1 MQQFAEEMVS
11 LVAEDSESVIA
22 FLGGCKKQLTDLE
35 TEEVIQRSQSR
46 RQSQEKIKAFNSQQ
60 KVGETLEAL
69 EQVASRL
76 EEPRR
81 EKAETASPTAPMRSV
96 VKPPPPK
103 PAPRAKDVGK
113 VSNLPASP
121 SADARASKQTDS
133 PPVKPRRRATQSSEP
148 EVAGKDVPDPGVP
161 TEKFPLPADPVVGV
175 APAQSLQEQQ
185 HAAPPKDKPPPV
197 PPHRPTATAVAP
209 PKEKSPPVPHHRA
222 SAAAVA
228 PPEKKPPPVP
238 QHRSASTPV
247 APYEDNPP
255 PVPPHRSAA
264 TAVAPPEDEQPPVPP
279 HQTTQVRQPPPKPPR
294 GNFTSRQIPPVPPL
308 QEVEESLSPSSN
320 TPPQEHS
327 PNGAVIQVDSC
338 LDMVT
343 EEDETTKYSHP
354 GSPASFSSQDS
365 SRSEEEKRAEN
376 EKKFDTLSMQEAKVL
391 QGRKERL
398 KALKK
403 KKEKG
408 DMRLSCEDISGMQ
421 VGEWW

>member
-11 LVAEDSESVIA
+11 LVAEDSESIIA
-22 FLGGCKKQLTDLE
+22 FLGGCKKQLTDQE

-46 RQSQEKIKAFNSQQ
+46 RQSRGKIKASDSQQ

-76 EEPRR
+76 EGPGMER
-81 EKAETASPTAPMRSV
+81 AETASPTAPVRSV
-96 VKPPPPK
+96 VKPPEQRGTSPPK
-103 PAPRAKDVGK
+103 PAPRAKNVGK
-113 VSNLPASP
+113 VDNLPASP
-121 SADARASKQTDS
+121 SAVARASKQPPS
-133 PPVKPRRRATQSSEP
+133 PPVKPRRRVPKSSEL
-148 EVAGKDVPDPGVP
+148 EVAVKDVPDPGVP

-185 HAAPPKDKPPPV
+185 HAAPPEDKPPPV
-197 PPHRPTATAVAP
+197 PAHRASATAVAP
-209 PKEKSPPVPHHRA
+209 PKEK
-222 SAAAVA
+222 
-228 PPEKKPPPVP
+228 PPPVP
-238 QHRSASTPV
+238 RHRSVSTPV

-279 HQTTQVRQPPPKPPR
+279 HQATQVRQPPPKPPR
-294 GNFTSRQIPPVPPL
+294 GNFTSKQIPLVPPL

-327 PNGAVIQVDSC
+327 PNGVVIQVDAC

-343 EEDETTKYSHP
+343 EEDETKYSHP

-365 SRSEEEKRAEN
+365 SRSEEEKRVEN

-421 VGEWW
+421 VGEWC

>member
-1 MQQFAEEMVS
+1 M
-11 LVAEDSESVIA
+11 
-22 FLGGCKKQLTDLE
+22 
-35 TEEVIQRSQSR
+35 
-46 RQSQEKIKAFNSQQ
+46 
-60 KVGETLEAL
+60 GETLEAL
-69 EQVASRL
+69 ELVASRL
-76 EEPRR
+76 KEPRR
-81 EKAETASPTAPMRSV
+81 EKEETASPTAPMRSV
-96 VKPPPPK
+96 VKPLEQRGTSPPK

-121 SADARASKQTDS
+121 SAVARASKQTDS
-133 PPVKPRRRATQSSEP
+133 PPVKPRRRATKSSEP
-148 EVAGKDVPDPGVP
+148 EVADKDVPDSGVP
-161 TEKFPLPADPVVGV
+161 TEKFPLPADPVVDV

-185 HAAPPKDKPPPV
+185 HEAPPKDKPPPV
-197 PPHRPTATAVAP
+197 PPHRPPATAVAP
-209 PKEKSPPVPHHRA
+209 PKEKSPPVPPHRPPATAVAPPKEKSPPVPQHRA
-222 SAAAVA
+222 AAAAAVA

-255 PVPPHRSAA
+255 PVPPHRSAS

-294 GNFTSRQIPPVPPL
+294 GNFTSRQIPPVLPV

-421 VGEWW
+421 VGEWC